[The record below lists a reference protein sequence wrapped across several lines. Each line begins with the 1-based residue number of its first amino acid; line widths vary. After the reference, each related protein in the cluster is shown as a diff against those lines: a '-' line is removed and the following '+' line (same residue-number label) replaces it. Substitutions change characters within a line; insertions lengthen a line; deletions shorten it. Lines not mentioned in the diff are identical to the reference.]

1 MSDSSPGA
9 LRSST
14 HSRLFKGVVYAAIG
28 LLLFACMDSAT
39 KYLTHHYNVPFVV
52 AIRYLVHFGLMV
64 LILAPRGSA
73 PLLYANRRGLV
84 IVRALSL
91 VVSSLSVGM
100 ALHRMP
106 QADTTAI
113 TFLAPLLVALFALPV
128 LGERIGRLGWVAAF
142 MGFGGVLLI
151 ARPGSGLDGVGIFFA
166 LLAAVANATYQILS
180 RLLATTEKAV
190 SMLFYTAL
198 AGSLIFGLALPWT
211 WENQA
216 PSTLELVLFFAM
228 GAAGG
233 LGHYFFTA
241 AYRYAPASVLGPII
255 YLQLLWAAILGWLIF
270 GNTPDHLSLLGM
282 AIIAGSGLMIAV
294 KSRFRKAD
302 AETNGTQ
309 R

>member
-9 LRSST
+9 LRSSI
-14 HSRLFKGVVYAAIG
+14 HPRLFKGVIYAAIG
-28 LLLFACMDSAT
+28 LLLFACMDSAI
-39 KYLTHHYNVPFVV
+39 KYLTQHYNVPFVIT
-52 AIRYLVHFGLMV
+52 IRYLVHFSLMV

-113 TFLAPLLVALFALPV
+113 TFLAPMLVALLAFPV
-128 LGERIGRLGWVAAF
+128 LGERIGLWGWAAAL

-166 LLAAVANATYQILS
+166 LLAAVANATYQMLS

-198 AGSLIFGLALPWT
+198 AGSVVFGLALPWT

-216 PSTLELVLFFAM
+216 PSALEVGLFFCT
-228 GAAGG
+228 GALGG
-233 LGHYFFTA
+233 LGHYFFTQ
-241 AYRYAPASVLGPII
+241 AYRFAPTSVLGPII
-255 YLQLLWAAILGWLIF
+255 YLQLLWAALLGWLIF
-270 GNTPDHLSLLGM
+270 GNAPDGWSLLGM
-282 AIIAGSGLMIAV
+282 AVIVASGLMIAL
-294 KSRFRKAD
+294 KSRFSKKSA
-302 AETNGTQ
+302 A
-309 R
+309 

>member
-14 HSRLFKGVVYAAIG
+14 NPRVLKGVLYAAIG
-28 LLLFACMDSAT
+28 LLLFACMDSVT

-64 LILAPRGSA
+64 IILAPRGSA

-84 IVRALSL
+84 IVRALAL

-113 TFLAPLLVALFALPV
+113 TFLAPILVALFAFPV
-128 LGERIGRLGWVAAF
+128 LGERIGPLGWVSAF
-142 MGFGGVLLI
+142 MGFCGVLLI

-166 LLAAVANATYQILS
+166 LLAAVANATYQMLS
-180 RLLATTEKAV
+180 RLLATTEKAI

-198 AGSLIFGLALPWT
+198 AGSLVFGLALPWT
-211 WENQA
+211 WENDV
-216 PSTLELVLFFAM
+216 PSHLELVLFFSM
-228 GAAGG
+228 GALGG
-233 LGHYFFTA
+233 LGHYFFTQ
-241 AYRYAPASVLGPII
+241 AYRFAPTSVLGPIV

-270 GNTPDHLSLLGM
+270 GSTPDNLSLLGM
-282 AIIAGSGLMIAV
+282 TVIAASGLLIAL
-294 KSRFRKAD
+294 KSRFKKAE
-302 AETNGTQ
+302 AEPKAAT
-309 R
+309 